1 MELAPLPNDEVQ
13 RLAALIRYAILDTP
27 PEESFDRLTRFA
39 SQLCDTPIA
48 LISLIDSDR
57 QWFKSRVGLDVP
69 ETPRDIAFCA
79 HAILQPDLYEV
90 QDAAQ
95 DPRFHDNPLV
105 LGKPDIR
112 FYAGIPLTDPNGKNL
127 GTLCVID
134 RVPRTLNPLQRDG
147 LRVLGRA
154 VIDHIALHQWLREQ
168 RQREAEQHERERIS
182 RELEIA
188 RRIQATLLPRDLM
201 VAGLDI
207 AAAMQPCTEMGGD
220 YYDIRRQDDGCWL
233 GIGDVSGHGVS
244 AGLVMLM
251 LQCTVAAL
259 TSVDNMATPAEVLVR
274 TNAILHD
281 NLRTRMTS
289 DDHITATLLRYYGD
303 GRVVFAG
310 AHEDLVVLRARA
322 GECEQIE
329 TRGPWLGVVPD
340 IRRAAVN
347 DELRLEPGDT
357 LFLYTDG
364 LTEARNSEGQQ
375 FGIERVCAALASAP
389 PGPARAVLEH
399 ILACLHAFTTVVG
412 DDITAMVLRYRG
424 EARET

>member
-1 MELAPLPNDEVQ
+1 MEIAPLPNDEVQ

-39 SQLCDTPIA
+39 SQLCGTPIA

-105 LGKPDIR
+105 VGKPDIR
-112 FYAGIPLTDPNGKNL
+112 FNAGIPLTDPNGKNL

-134 RVPRTLNPLQRDG
+134 RVPRTLSPLQRDG

-154 VIDHIALHQWLREQ
+154 VMDHSALL
-168 RQREAEQHERERIS
+168 
-182 RELEIA
+182 
-188 RRIQATLLPRDLM
+188 

-259 TSVDNMATPAEVLVR
+259 TSVDSMATPAEVLVR

-310 AHEDLVVLRARA
+310 AHEDLVVLRART
-322 GECEQIE
+322 GGCEQIE

-347 DELRLEPGDT
+347 DELRLE
-357 LFLYTDG
+357 
-364 LTEARNSEGQQ
+364 
-375 FGIERVCAALASAP
+375 
-389 PGPARAVLEH
+389 RA
-399 ILACLHAFTTVVG
+399 IRCFSTR
-412 DDITAMVLRYRG
+412 TA
-424 EARET
+424 